1 MNNFDLSWFTTIPGL
16 FITGGVVLLVIAL
29 VILIITGRKTKKEK
43 DEINSNNNQVNAGVQ
58 PNSNIDNNMA
68 MPTMNMPGAPMTNPM
83 VNPMMGQNVV
93 SSPDPVVN
101 PQPMVM
107 PNDSIAMPSVNNG
120 LDMQN
125 MNAPI
130 VEPVGI
136 NPVEVNQM
144 VSTPEVINPMEMPLS
159 EQPFVNDINSNQAIG
174 VPPTVAENLNA
185 GMINTEPEP
194 IAPVDV
200 TPIEIPQ
207 VEPVTVAPMETNP
220 MISEPSAVN
229 TPEMFNNSNMLGNN
243 FNSTP
248 VENPVINEPMMTD
261 VSTQNVEIPTV
272 PVQQDA
278 IISTPEI
285 VQQPV
290 NEPVIYGGAN
300 PTVADINV
308 SKDNNHQ
315 IYGGADPLQ
324 NTQTIPTIA
333 PITPAEP
340 IQNVEPVM
348 VTPEISQQVVSNPTE
363 PVAVPNIVTPSVGV
377 QPVPTVAAVQP
388 VQTVSQQQ

>member
-229 TPEMFNNSNMLGNN
+229 TPEIFNNSKMLGNN